1 MKRLTLVPV
10 SLLAL
15 CMVLVLLPTPA
26 PAQSTTRA
34 QYAPD
39 IDALLLHE
47 GYTANIITIGGLRGL
62 RASQRSY
69 TNSVWSRDMD
79 YAISGYSYV
88 LDDRAMDV
96 MRESLEMFL
105 TRVDEDGIVPET
117 IYLFDQTIYHENR
130 QSWDSMP
137 NLIHGVY
144 VYVAKTGDI
153 DFYRQ
158 HRETLHRVG
167 NWMIRLDRD
176 GDGLPES
183 EDYPY
188 GYYDSVEN
196 SMMHT
201 YALSRFYQALY
212 ELAEL
217 DSAIERDG
225 SFWQGYAARLRQA
238 FHRPVAEG
246 GYWVEGQAWPIAWR
260 RTDGRVV
267 RVFETFGVFS
277 ALRSGLIAPTDG
289 QRYTDVLAA
298 MHAFLPDLIGG
309 PTPMRL
315 VPGGY
320 PFAAL
325 RGGVDPPVPMW
336 MLDSSA
342 PWIVGLAVPAYASVG
357 YTADARAALHAY
369 RAMVARSDPPVVEF
383 AAGDNAC
390 YGAADSSD
398 GGRTWDNA
406 GWFLAVYGGH
416 YGLTMTPA
424 ALVVEPH
431 PLETIPADGIRNF
444 RYQGA
449 SVQLSLDTTSKSYRI
464 QSDTAI
470 TVRLRPMGDAT
481 SVRVDGAA
489 AQEEVTQR
497 LEPGRE
503 YVVVSEGQAPAPPD
517 PLYPRQ
523 DGGLY
528 DCAALR
534 ALWQRTD
541 MPMAE
546 EVAGLVPRSWMW
558 GPHPLTGGMR
568 EPYAEGPGGTRLVQ
582 YFDKS
587 RMEVN
592 DPAAPR
598 DQWYVTNG
606 LLVVEMVTGE
616 IQVGNDATVSH
627 PPANIPV
634 AGDPAKDNPTAPT
647 YQTFRT
653 IAYPLNDAPAPLRT
667 GTIVTNVLAK
677 DGTISQQDE
686 FSRYQVV
693 LGTYE
698 QQLGHNIPTV
708 FTDFFQQRGLVYQ
721 QGRYVQDQLM
731 DWVFVM
737 GLPISEPYW
746 ARVSVG
752 GTTRDVLIQLFERR
766 VLTYTPQNEPDWRVE
781 MGNVGQHYL
790 RWRYGE

>member
-1 MKRLTLVPV
+1 
-10 SLLAL
+10 
-15 CMVLVLLPTPA
+15 
-26 PAQSTTRA
+26 
-34 QYAPD
+34 
-39 IDALLLHE
+39 
-47 GYTANIITIGGLRGL
+47 
-62 RASQRSY
+62 
-69 TNSVWSRDMD
+69 MD

-88 LDDRAMDV
+88 LGDDDMDV

-105 TRVDEDGIVPET
+105 TRVDNDGVVPET

-153 DFYRQ
+153 AFYRQ

-167 NWMIRLDRD
+167 NWIVRLDRD

-183 EDYPY
+183 DDYPY

-196 SMMHT
+196 SVMHT
-201 YALSRFYQALY
+201 YALAKMYQSLH

-217 DSAIERDG
+217 DSAIGRDG
-225 SFWQGYAARLRQA
+225 AFWKEYAARMRQA
-238 FHRPVAEG
+238 FHRPVSDG
-246 GYWVEGQAWPIAWR
+246 GYWRDGQAWPIAWR

-267 RVFETFGVFS
+267 GVFETFGVFS
-277 ALRSGLIAPTDG
+277 ALRSGLIAPSDG
-289 QRYTDVLAA
+289 ERYTDVLAA

-320 PFAAL
+320 PLAAL
-325 RGGVDPPVPMW
+325 RGGVDPPVPVW

-342 PWIVGLAVPAYASVG
+342 PWIVGLAVPAYAAVG
-357 YTADARAALHAY
+357 YTDDARAALDAY

-416 YGLTMTPA
+416 YGLTMTPD
-424 ALVVEPH
+424 ALVIEPH
-431 PLETIPADGIRNF
+431 PLETIDDDGIRDL

-449 SVQLSLDTTSKSYRI
+449 SVQLALDADKDTYRI
-464 QSDTAI
+464 KSDRAI
-470 TVRLRPMGDAT
+470 QVRLRPMGDAT
-481 SVRVDGAA
+481 SVRVNDDA
-489 AQEEVTQR
+489 AQEEVAMR
-497 LEPGRE
+497 LEPGRAYE
-503 YVVVSEGQAPAPPD
+503 IVSEGEAPSPPD
-517 PLYPRQ
+517 PLFPRQ
-523 DGGLY
+523 AGGLY
-528 DCAALR
+528 DCSALR

-541 MPMAE
+541 MPIAE

-558 GPHPLTGGMR
+558 GPQPITGGMR
-568 EPYAEGPGGTRLVQ
+568 EPYAEGPGSTRLVQ

-616 IQVGNDATVSH
+616 IQVGNTTTT
-627 PPANIPV
+627 PYQPADIPV

-647 YQTFRT
+647 YRSFRD
-653 IAYPLNDAPAPLRT
+653 IAYPLNEEPAPIRT
-667 GTIVTNVLAK
+667 GTVVTNVLAK
-677 DGTISQQDE
+677 DGTITEDE
-686 FSRYQVV
+686 RMSRYNVT

-698 QQLGHNIPTV
+698 NQLGHNIPAV
-708 FTDFFQQRGLVYQ
+708 FTDFFQQRGMVYQ

-746 ARVSVG
+746 ARVQVG
-752 GTTRDVLIQLFERR
+752 GQTKDVLIQLFERR
-766 VLTYTPQNEPDWRVE
+766 VLTYTPSNDPDWRVE